1 MAGRDLSAR
10 EDRLIGLCLAAVATV
25 VVFILILRAMV
36 RFASSID
43 SMEHPGGLQVS
54 GNDPVRFASAVRG
67 EFRWTGDI
75 HAFADPL
82 VASRECSPDG
92 RHRSSVG
99 AIADFLSLVFARHQG
114 EHK

>member
-1 MAGRDLSAR
+1 MAKRDLTAR
-10 EDRLIGLCLAAVATV
+10 EDRLIALCLAAVATV

-43 SMEHPGGLQVS
+43 SMAHPGGLQAS

-75 HAFADPL
+75 HAFANPL

-99 AIADFLSLVFARHQG
+99 AIADLVRFFSTRL
-114 EHK
+114 

>member
-1 MAGRDLSAR
+1 MAERDLTAG

-43 SMEHPGGLQVS
+43 SMAHPGGLQVS

-75 HAFADPL
+75 HAFANPL